1 MGKFRICFVGTP
13 EFASAHLTAL
23 HESQHEVV
31 AVYTQQD
38 RPAGRGKS
46 LQPSPVKRVAET
58 YSIPVY
64 QPGSLRSVEQSSILA
79 GLNPDVLVVV
89 AYGLILPADI
99 LNIPRFGCINVHASL
114 LPRWRGAAP
123 IERALLSGDEESGV
137 TIMQMDEGLDTGD
150 TLYQIAVP
158 IAATDTRIDLE
169 NSLRLAG
176 QKALLY
182 TLNNLQQLLKTAMKQ
197 DHTKSCYAEKL
208 QKSESLIDWVASAE
222 IVNRTVRAGI
232 GRAPAFSYLQGNR
245 LRILQATPSSDSFDQ
260 APGTIVRV
268 DRESFQVAC
277 SASSLLIS
285 AVQLPGKNP
294 VNVRDIF
301 NSRPDFFAVGKAL
314 SNSDSAA

>member
-1 MGKFRICFVGTP
+1 MGKFRICFAGTP
-13 EFASAHLTAL
+13 EFASAHLSAL
-23 HESQHEVV
+23 YESQHEVV
-31 AVYTQQD
+31 AVYTQPD

-64 QPGSLRSVEQSSILA
+64 QPDSLRSAEQHSILA

-123 IERALLSGDEESGV
+123 IERALLSGDKKSGI

-150 TLYQIAVP
+150 MLYQIAVP
-158 IAATDTRIDLE
+158 IAASDTRIDLE
-169 NSLRLAG
+169 NSLCLAG

-182 TLNNLQQLLKTAMKQ
+182 TLDNLQQLLKTAMKQ
-197 DHTKSCYAEKL
+197 DDTKSCYAEKL

-222 IVNRTVRAGI
+222 TVNRTIRAGI
-232 GRAPAFSYLQGNR
+232 GRAPAFTYLQGSR
-245 LRILQATPSSDSFDQ
+245 IRILRAAPSSDSFDQ

-268 DRESFQVAC
+268 DKESFQVAC
-277 SASSLLIS
+277 SASSLLIYT
-285 AVQLPGKNP
+285 VQLPGKNP
-294 VNVRDIF
+294 VTVRDIF
-301 NSRPDFFAVGKAL
+301 NSRPDSFAVGKTL
-314 SNSDSAA
+314 SNFDSVD